1 MRRKAVI
8 MAGGLG
14 TRLKPFTDAIPK
26 PLLPIG
32 EKAILEV
39 QIEKLAQC
47 GFDEV
52 ILATNYKSDYIENFI
67 GNGSRYDIKVTISKE
82 TKRLG
87 TAGPL
92 KLLEAQL
99 LEAPFLVMNGD
110 ILTLLDMKKMY
121 DISCNKNSMF
131 IAGIKQI
138 IMPYDFGNISF
149 EGEFITRI
157 EEKPNIITYALA
169 GVYVLKPEIFQY
181 IPRDTYYGIDT
192 LMQYMLEKNLPIA
205 KYDIEEYWIDIGR
218 MDDYEKAQE
227 DYRKIERDGN
237 VTG

>member
-1 MRRKAVI
+1 MRKAVI
-8 MAGGLG
+8 LAGGLG
-14 TRLKPFTDAIPK
+14 TRLKPFTDSIPK

-39 QIEKLAQC
+39 QIERLAQC
-47 GFDEV
+47 GFEEV
-52 ILATNYKSDYIENFI
+52 ILATNYKADYIENFI
-67 GNGSRYDIKVTISKE
+67 GDGSRYDIKVTISKE

-99 LEAPFLVMNGD
+99 SEAPFLVMNGD

-121 DISCNKNSMF
+121 DFACQKDSLF
-131 IAGIKQI
+131 VAGIKKI

-149 EGEFITRI
+149 DGEFVTRI
-157 EEKPNIITYALA
+157 EEKPNMITYALA
-169 GVYVLKPEIFQY
+169 GVYVMKPQILQY
-181 IPRDTYYGIDT
+181 IPEDCYYGIDT
-192 LMQYMLEKNLPIA
+192 LLQFMIENKKPVV

-218 MDDYEKAQE
+218 VDDYEKAQE
-227 DYRKIERDGN
+227 DYKKIGKK
-237 VTG
+237 

>member
-1 MRRKAVI
+1 MQKKAVI

-39 QIEKLAQC
+39 QIERLAQC

-67 GNGSRYDIKVTISKE
+67 GDGSRYDIKVSISKE
-82 TKRLG
+82 SKRLG

-99 LEAPFLVMNGD
+99 SKDPFLVMNGD
-110 ILTLLDMKKMY
+110 ILTLLDMKRMY
-121 DISCNKNSMF
+121 DVACEKDSLF
-131 IAGIKQI
+131 VAGVKQI
-138 IMPYDFGNISF
+138 VMPYDFGNISF
-149 EGEFITRI
+149 HGEYITKI

-169 GVYVLKPEIFQY
+169 GVYILKPEIFQY
-181 IPRDTYYGIDT
+181 IPENTYYGIDM
-192 LMQYMLEKNLPIA
+192 LLQYMLENKLPIM
-205 KYDIEEYWIDIGR
+205 KYDIDEYWIDIGR

-227 DYRKIERDGN
+227 DYKKIGKSDE
-237 VTG
+237 

>member
-1 MRRKAVI
+1 MQKKAVI

-39 QIEKLAQC
+39 QIERLAQC

-52 ILATNYKSDYIENFI
+52 ILATNYKSNYIENFI
-67 GNGSRYDIKVTISKE
+67 GDGSRYDIKVTISKE
-82 TKRLG
+82 AKRLG

-99 LEAPFLVMNGD
+99 SSAPFLVMNGD

-121 DISCNKNSMF
+121 DISCKKSSLF
-131 IAGIKQI
+131 VAGIKQI
-138 IMPYDFGNISF
+138 VMPYDFGNISF
-149 EGEFITRI
+149 NGEFITKI

-169 GVYVLKPEIFQY
+169 GVYILKPEILQY
-181 IPRDTYYGIDT
+181 IPKDTYYGIDM
-192 LMQYMLEKNLPIA
+192 LLQYMLENKLPIA

-218 MDDYEKAQE
+218 MDDYEKARE
-227 DYRKIERDGN
+227 DYKKIGKSD
-237 VTG
+237 V